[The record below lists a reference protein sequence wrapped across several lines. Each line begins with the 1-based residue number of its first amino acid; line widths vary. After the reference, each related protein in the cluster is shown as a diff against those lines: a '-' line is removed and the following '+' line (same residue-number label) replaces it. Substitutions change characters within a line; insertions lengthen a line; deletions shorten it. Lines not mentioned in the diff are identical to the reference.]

1 MSGEGIFILIVAF
14 ILVEFVFD
22 KVLDFLNAKSWDT
35 KLPDLVSDLY
45 DDEKYQKAKDYAKA
59 NGKLGLISAI
69 LSLAILLAMLF
80 LQGFAKLDFLVRE
93 WTSSPILQS
102 LYFFGILS
110 LASSIIQIPFSWYST
125 FVIEEKYGFNKTTKS
140 TFILDFLKGLALS
153 AVIGG
158 LLLSALVWVF
168 NLMPDKFWWIAW
180 LIVTA
185 FSLFFMSFYT
195 TLIVPLFNKLEPLEE
210 GSLRSSIEAY
220 AKTVDFPLTNIFVID
235 GSKRSNKANAYF
247 SGIGKKKAIVL
258 YDTLMKDNTEEEL
271 TAILA
276 HEVGHYKMKHVQ
288 KSLILS
294 VLQTGVLLFIF
305 GSLASSTALASA
317 LGTSEIS
324 FHIALLG
331 FSMLYSPISL
341 LTGIAMNMYSRK
353 NEYEADAFAKK
364 TYQAESLMSAL
375 KKLSVNHLSNLTPN
389 KIYTFV
395 HYSHPPLVQRLKAL
409 LSS

>member
-1 MSGEGIFILIVAF
+1 MSGEGIFFLIVAF

-22 KVLDFLNAKSWDT
+22 KVLDFMNAKSWDT

-45 DDEKYQKAKDYAKA
+45 DDEKYQKAKNYAKA

-69 LSLAILLAMLF
+69 LSLIILLAMLF
-80 LQGFAKLDFLVRE
+80 LQGFAKLDALVHQ

-110 LASSIIQIPFSWYST
+110 LFSSIIQLPFSWYST

-140 TFILDFLKGLALS
+140 TFILDFLKGLGLS

-168 NLMPDKFWWIAW
+168 NLMPENFWWIAW

-235 GSKRSNKANAYF
+235 GSKRSSKANAYF

-305 GSLASSTALASA
+305 GSLANSTALASA

-389 KIYTFV
+389 KVYTFV
-395 HYSHPPLVQRLKAL
+395 HYSHPPLVQRLSAL
-409 LSS
+409 LGK